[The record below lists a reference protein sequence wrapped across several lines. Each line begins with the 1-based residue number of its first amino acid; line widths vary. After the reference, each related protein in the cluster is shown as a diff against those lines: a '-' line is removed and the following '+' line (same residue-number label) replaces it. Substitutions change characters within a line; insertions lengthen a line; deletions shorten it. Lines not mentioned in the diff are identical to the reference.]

1 MQTVPTES
9 ATPCRKLSPAPRA
22 KGWRITILNFMRKQ
36 QTRQDGVRLKMCFFV
51 TIHSRLVEGV
61 KIGASETVRFLI

>member
-1 MQTVPTES
+1 MSFSRIGGHMSDLTE
-9 ATPCRKLSPAPRA
+9 L
-22 KGWRITILNFMRKQ
+22 
-36 QTRQDGVRLKMCFFV
+36 GVCLPYPHYIVSLIFGKVYLVCQYV